1 MSGWTRLG
9 EDHEEL
15 RAFVRGLA
23 EQKIAPRAAAIDD
36 ADTFPWDMVTVLKD
50 AGLYGFVADEEYGG
64 FGFSTLKLCLIVEE
78 IARVSASV
86 AMLYEQVGGALPLHL
101 AGSHEQKDT
110 FLRRLASGAALSA
123 YAMTEPGAGSDVQG
137 VATRAV
143 RDGDEYV
150 VSGRKHFVTNG
161 GVSTW
166 YAVLCRTSRE
176 APASK
181 AFSVILVESDRP
193 GFSVGRVERKM
204 GLRGSQTG
212 ELIFDDVRVPVCN
225 LIGEEGTGFGLT
237 MKVLD
242 HARTVAGAMALG
254 IAQGAIGYAVEYS
267 KDRCQFGVPIAR
279 LEALQLMAAD
289 ALIGIEESRSLVY
302 AAAEALDR
310 GDPAGTPLSAA
321 AKYTASDTAMR
332 VTTDAVQMMGGYG
345 YMKDY
350 PVERGMRDAKIYQ
363 ILGGTNQIQ
372 RLVVARQV
380 AVAR

>member
-176 APASK
+176 APAS
-181 AFSVILVESDRP
+181 SVILVESDRP

>member
-1 MSGWTRLG
+1 MNTWTRLTD
-9 EDHEEL
+9 EHHEL

-23 EQKIAPRAAAIDD
+23 EQKIGPRAAAIDE
-36 ADTFPWDMVTVLKD
+36 ADSFPWDMVSVLKD

-110 FLRRLASGAALSA
+110 FLRRLASGTALSA
-123 YAMTEPGAGSDVQG
+123 YAMTEPGAGSDVQA
-137 VATRAV
+137 VTTRAV

-150 VSGRKHFVTNG
+150 VNGRKHFVTNG

-166 YAVLCRTSRE
+166 YAVLCRTERE
-176 APASK
+176 APASR
-181 AFSVILVESDRP
+181 AFSVILVEADRP

-212 ELIFDDVRVPVCN
+212 ELIFDDVRVPAGN
-225 LIGEEGTGFGLT
+225 LIGEEGMGFGLT
-237 MKVLD
+237 MRVLD

-254 IAQGAIGYAVEYS
+254 IAQGAISSAIDYTKE
-267 KDRCQFGVPIAR
+267 RHQFGAPISR

-289 ALIGIEESRSLVY
+289 AVIGIEQSRALVY
-302 AAAEALDR
+302 GAAEALDR

-350 PVERGMRDAKIYQ
+350 PVERAMRDAKIYQ

-372 RLVVARQV
+372 RLVVARQLTV
-380 AVAR
+380 AG

>member
-1 MSGWTRLG
+1 L
-9 EDHEEL
+9 
-15 RAFVRGLA
+15 
-23 EQKIAPRAAAIDD
+23 
-36 ADTFPWDMVTVLKD
+36 
-50 AGLYGFVADEEYGG
+50 
-64 FGFSTLKLCLIVEE
+64 
-78 IARVSASV
+78 
-86 AMLYEQVGGALPLHL
+86 
-101 AGSHEQKDT
+101 
-110 FLRRLASGAALSA
+110 
-123 YAMTEPGAGSDVQG
+123 
-137 VATRAV
+137 
-143 RDGDEYV
+143 
-150 VSGRKHFVTNG
+150 
-161 GVSTW
+161 
-166 YAVLCRTSRE
+166 
-176 APASK
+176 
-181 AFSVILVESDRP
+181 
-193 GFSVGRVERKM
+193 
-204 GLRGSQTG
+204 QTG